1 MLKITTC
8 SSNLLVLSRL
18 LWFHEKIKERHLSST
33 MYNMIYGKVSEIIEE
48 HHHQTNTDNEKQIL
62 DHEKQIKIYSLWE
75 NDIASAKRSLS
86 DPARSCRIR
95 CITLLSMVTY
105 FVEMILTNKASI
117 WLLRKAQIVE
127 KNEFYEYPFYILRV
141 QRWFTITERRWFR
154 AQYPYRRFIVEE
166 AG

>member
-8 SSNLLVLSRL
+8 SSHLLVLSRL
-18 LWFHEKIKERHLSST
+18 LWFHKKIRERHLSTT

-48 HHHQTNTDNEKQIL
+48 HHQQTNT
-62 DHEKQIKIYSLWE
+62 DHEKQIKIYSVWE
-75 NDIASAKRSLS
+75 YGIASSKRSLS

-95 CITLLSMVTY
+95 YITLLSMVTY
-105 FVEMILTNKASI
+105 FVEMILANKTSI

-141 QRWFTITERRWFR
+141 QRWFIITERRWFR